1 MSFSKEEKIFMEII
15 KSNLASFNANKRKGK
30 LTVDYVVDG
39 GNRAEIR
46 KDGELLLNVT
56 IDQACFAIA
65 AIIRY
70 NKEV

>member
-15 KSNLASFNANKRKGK
+15 NSSLAYFNSNKRKGK

-56 IDQACFAIA
+56 IEQAWAAVA

-70 NKEV
+70 KEG

>member
-15 KSNLASFNANKRKGK
+15 KSNLAAFNANKRKGK

-56 IDQACFAIA
+56 IEQAWVAVA

-70 NKEV
+70 KEG

>member
-1 MSFSKEEKIFMEII
+1 MSFSKEEKIFIEII
-15 KSNLASFNANKRKGK
+15 KSNLAYFNSNKRKGK

-56 IDQACFAIA
+56 IEQAWAAVA

-70 NKEV
+70 EEER

>member
-56 IDQACFAIA
+56 IDQAWAAVA

-70 NKEV
+70 KEV